1 MEFRQLN
8 TFVYVA
14 HFQNFSK
21 AAEHLGYTQSA
32 VTVQIRL
39 LEEELHTK
47 LFERMGKKVLLTEK
61 GKQFLE
67 HAHKI
72 LYEVT
77 QTKLYMSD
85 GEEYTNPLHIGTIES
100 LGTTKLPA
108 IIRYFREHHPKVAI
122 QITIASPEELIERME
137 HNELDLIYILDSQR
151 WNDNWHKVMEKVE
164 PVVFVASPTLEVA
177 EQKKMQIEELLHKA
191 FFLTEKDAN
200 YRQALDRTLAEKR
213 RSLEPLIESSD
224 TAFIIKI
231 LEENEGVSFLPYF
244 AVEQDVKK
252 GKLRLL
258 DVEDV
263 NISMYRQ
270 IFYHKYK
277 VKTREMEKFIELAQ
291 LDIEKHK

>member
-85 GEEYTNPLHIGTIES
+85 GEEYKNPLHIGTIES

-151 WNDNWHKVMEKVE
+151 WNDNWHKVMEEVE
-164 PVVFVASPTLEVA
+164 PVVFVASPTLEVSK
-177 EQKKMQIEELLHKA
+177 QKKMQIEELLHKP

-200 YRQALDRTLAEKR
+200 YRQALDKTLAEKR
-213 RSLEPLIESSD
+213 KSLEPLIESSD

>member
-8 TFVYVA
+8 TFIYVA
-14 HFQNFSK
+14 HFQSFSK

-39 LEEELHTK
+39 LEEELHTR
-47 LFERMGKKVLLTEK
+47 LFERMGKRVSLTEK
-61 GKQFLE
+61 GKQLFT

-72 LYEVT
+72 IYEVQ
-77 QTKLYMSD
+77 QTKYQMND
-85 GEEYTNPLHIGTIES
+85 EEEYKNPLHIGTIES
-100 LGTTKLPA
+100 LGTSKLPS
-108 IIRYFREHHPKVAI
+108 IVSHFRKQHPKVAI
-122 QITIASPEELIERME
+122 QITIASPEELIEKME

-151 WNDNWHKVMEKVE
+151 WNENWNKVMEEVE
-164 PVVFVASPTLEVA
+164 PVVFVTSPSLELPEKGKV
-177 EQKKMQIEELLHKA
+177 QIDELLHKP

-200 YRQALDRTLAEKR
+200 YRQALDKTLAEKQ
-213 RSLEPLIESSD
+213 RSLEPFIESSD

-244 AVEQDVKK
+244 AVEQDIKK